1 MKISVKNLGV
11 LKQAEF
17 ELGELTLI
25 CGGNNTGKTY
35 ATYALFGF
43 LRRWEHLLKVEI
55 PSQAIDALL
64 RDGVTRVDIEPYA
77 MEANDILRQ
86 GCREYTRRL
95 PRVFASKPDR
105 FKDATF
111 QVSLEPETISS
122 IKSRAFERRRGS
134 AEDDLLSLSKS
145 EGEKDLVISLLMDK
159 GKRALPAEMIK
170 EIISDGI
177 VELLF
182 DQFFPR
188 PFIAST
194 ERTGAAIF
202 RKELNFARN
211 RLLEEMSRA
220 DENINPM
227 ELLFKSYQ
235 DYPLPVKVNVDF
247 IRQLENVAK
256 EDSFLVENHP
266 HILNDFADIIG
277 GEYIAGSN
285 DTIYFKPARRQLKL
299 TMDES
304 SSAVRSL
311 LDIGFYLSHVAKPG
325 DLLMVDEPELNL
337 HPENQRRMARLF
349 ARLVNLGIRVFVT
362 THSDYIVK
370 ELNTLI
376 MLNQNK
382 PYLKQIA
389 QEEGYQTEELIAA
402 EKIRVYI
409 AEKALVKLENKS
421 RRSRHPTL
429 VPTRI
434 DPELGIEARSFDE
447 TINKM
452 NEIQE
457 AIVWGGDE

>member
-25 CGGNNTGKTY
+25 CGRNNTGKTY

-43 LRRWEHLLKVEI
+43 LQRWKSFLEV
-55 PSQAIDALL
+55 AISNRPINALL
-64 RDGVTRVDIEPYA
+64 TGDVTRVSIA
-77 MEANDILRQ
+77 MKADDILKQ
-86 GCREYTRRL
+86 GCRKYTQQL
-95 PRVFASKPDR
+95 SKLFASRPEH
-105 FKDATF
+105 FKNTAF
-111 QVSLEPETISS
+111 QVWLEPKTISS
-122 IKSRAFERRRGS
+122 IKRRAFRHTIQFANGPS
-134 AEDDLLSLSKS
+134 LSLSKAKGK
-145 EGEKDLVISLLMDK
+145 EELVISLLMEREK
-159 GKRALPAEMIK
+159 KSFPPEMIK
-170 EIISDGI
+170 EFISDRGI
-177 VELLF
+177 ESLF
-182 DQFFPR
+182 DKIFPQ

-211 RLLEEMSRA
+211 RLLKEMIQSE
-220 DENINPM
+220 ENINPM

-235 DYPLPVKVNVDF
+235 DYPLPVEVNVDF
-247 IRQLENVAK
+247 IRRLEDVAK

-266 HILNDFADIIG
+266 QVLNDFADIIG
-277 GEYIAGSN
+277 GEYIAESN
-285 DTIYFKPARRQLKL
+285 DTIYFKPADKQQKL
-299 TMDES
+299 RMDES

-311 LDIGFYLSHVAKPG
+311 LDIGFYLRHAAKPG
-325 DLLMVDEPELNL
+325 DLLMIDEPELNL
-337 HPENQRRMARLF
+337 HPENQCRMARLF

-376 MLNQNK
+376 MLNQDK

-389 QEEGYQTEELIAA
+389 EEEGYKTEELIDAA
-402 EKIRVYI
+402 KIKVYI
-409 AEKALVKLENKS
+409 AEEALMKLENRS
-421 RRSRHPTL
+421 RRSRHQTL
-429 VPTRI
+429 VPARI

-457 AIVWGGDE
+457 AIMWGGDE

>member
-1 MKISVKNLGV
+1 MKISVRNLGV

-43 LRRWEHLLKVEI
+43 LQIWGRLLKVTI
-55 PSQAIDALL
+55 PGQIIEALL
-64 RDGVTRVDIEPYA
+64 TDGVTQVDVEPYA
-77 MEANDILRQ
+77 RKTNDILRQ
-86 GCREYTRRL
+86 GCQKYTKELSRI
-95 PRVFASKPDR
+95 FASKPDS
-105 FKDATF
+105 FKDTSF
-111 QVSLEPETISS
+111 QVSLEPETILS
-122 IKSRAFERRRGS
+122 IKSRVWERRIGS
-134 AEDDLLSLSKS
+134 TEDDLLTLSKA
-145 EGEKDLVISLLMDK
+145 EGDKDLVISLLMDK
-159 GKRALPAEMIK
+159 GRRALPAAMVK

-177 VELLF
+177 IEFLF
-182 DQFFPR
+182 GKFFPN
-188 PFIAST
+188 PFIASA

-211 RLLEEMSRA
+211 RLLKEMMQS

-235 DYPLPVKVNVDF
+235 DYPLPVEINVEF
-247 IRQLENVAK
+247 IRQLENIAK
-256 EDSFLVENHP
+256 KDSFLVENDP
-266 HILNDFADIIG
+266 QVLNDFADIIG
-277 GEYIAGSN
+277 GGYIAGSN
-285 DTIYFKPARRQLKL
+285 DTIYFKPARKQQKL
-299 TMDES
+299 TMHES

-311 LDIGFYLSHVAKPG
+311 LDIGFYLRHVAKPG

-337 HPENQRRMARLF
+337 HPENQRRIARLF
-349 ARLVNLGIRVFVT
+349 ARLVNQGIRVFVT

-376 MLNQNK
+376 MLNQDK
-382 PYLKQIA
+382 PYLKQIT
-389 QEEGYQTEELIAA
+389 QQEGYQTEELMVA

-409 AEKALVKLENKS
+409 AEKALMKLEDKI
-421 RRSRHPTL
+421 RRRKHPTL
-429 VPTRI
+429 VRAKI

-447 TINKM
+447 TINKL